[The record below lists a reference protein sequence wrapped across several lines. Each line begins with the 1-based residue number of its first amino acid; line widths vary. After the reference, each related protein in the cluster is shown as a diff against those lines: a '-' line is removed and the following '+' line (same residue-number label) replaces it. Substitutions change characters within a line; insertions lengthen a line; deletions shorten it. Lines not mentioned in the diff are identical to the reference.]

1 MISQTMKKVLAAA
14 LLLLHLPIHSLSPN
28 EMLVII
34 GAVKYYNENCA
45 GLTPKGM
52 HQMNKGLKRFDMDNT
67 PLFILEKNKLAV
79 SGFKTA
85 EKFGCD
91 GTHREARKAGYGHY
105 IN

>member
-1 MISQTMKKVLAAA
+1 MKKTLATI
-14 LLLLHLPIHSLSPN
+14 LLLLHLPTHSLSPN

-52 HQMNKGLKRFDMDNT
+52 HQMNKGLKRFDMDST
-67 PLFILEKNKLAV
+67 PLFILEQNKMAV

-85 EKFGCD
+85 EKFGCN
-91 GTHREARKAGYGHY
+91 GTQQEAQKAGYGQY